1 MTLFGHR
8 PARSGGWELFMNI
21 TLIIGL
27 VVAFGGVLMGF
38 TQEGGV
44 LANLLKL
51 PAFMIVVGGTIG
63 SAFISFPIANIKR
76 IPGAFKVMMFQ
87 KKHDY
92 PKLIDMMCEIAN
104 KARRDG
110 LLSLESEADK
120 IQDPFIKKGLGYIA
134 DGADPEFLKQLL
146 NNEIEAN
153 FKNVEDAAKVLEG
166 MGGTSPTMGVLGTV
180 MGMTTVLG
188 HMGSD
193 TSKIGT
199 EIAGAFIATMY
210 GVGIGNLIWLPLG
223 NQMKVSAMHEA
234 EHQEIVME
242 GLMAIQAGEPAARL
256 RDRLYAK
263 VGEIGQKGPAK
274 GAERPAGTE
283 A

>member
-1 MTLFGHR
+1 
-8 PARSGGWELFMNI
+8 MNI
-21 TLIIGL
+21 TLLIGL
-27 VVAFGGVLMGF
+27 VIAFGGVLFGF
-38 TQEGGV
+38 VSEGGA

-63 SAFISFPIANIKR
+63 TAFISFPISNIKK
-76 IPGAFKVMMFQ
+76 IPSAFKAMMFQ

-92 PKLIDMMCEIAN
+92 PQLIEMMCEVAN

-120 IQDPFIKKGLGYIA
+120 IKDPFIKKGLGYIA

-153 FKNVEDAAKVLEG
+153 FKKVEDAAKVLEG

-193 TSKIGT
+193 TSHIGT

-210 GVGIGNLIWLPLG
+210 GVGIGNLVWLPLG
-223 NQMKVSAMHEA
+223 NQMKVTAMHEA
-234 EHQEIVME
+234 EHQEIMME
-242 GLMAIQAGEPAARL
+242 GLLAIQSGEPSSRL
-256 RDRLYAK
+256 KDRLYAK
-263 VGEIGQKGPAK
+263 VGEVGKK
-274 GAERPAGTE
+274 GAKAEKGQPVGTE

>member
-1 MTLFGHR
+1 
-8 PARSGGWELFMNI
+8 MNI
-21 TLIIGL
+21 TLLIGL

-38 TQEGGV
+38 VSEGGV

-63 SAFISFPIANIKR
+63 TAFISFPISNIKK
-76 IPGAFKVMMFQ
+76 IPAAFKAMMFQ

-92 PKLIDMMCEIAN
+92 PKLIDMMCDIAN

-120 IQDPFIKKGLGYIA
+120 IDDPFIKRGLGYIA

-153 FKNVEDAAKVLEG
+153 FKKIEDAAKVFEG

-193 TSKIGT
+193 TSKIGV

-210 GVGIGNLIWLPLG
+210 GVGIGNLVWLPLG
-223 NQMKVSAMHEA
+223 NQMKVTAMHEA
-234 EHQEIVME
+234 EHQEIITE
-242 GLMAIQAGEPAARL
+242 GLLAIQSGEPASHL

-263 VGEIGQKGPAK
+263 VGQIDQKGGKQAEREPAK
-274 GAERPAGTE
+274 AEA
-283 A
+283 